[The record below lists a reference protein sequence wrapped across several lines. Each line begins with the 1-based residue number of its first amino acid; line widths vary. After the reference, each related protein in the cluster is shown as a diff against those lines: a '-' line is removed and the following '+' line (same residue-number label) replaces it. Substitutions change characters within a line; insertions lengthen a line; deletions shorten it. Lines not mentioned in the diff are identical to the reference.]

1 MNAAQKTIMNANLF
15 SRLFDSLDHA
25 SRLAIETADGQRISY
40 GDLIARSGQM
50 ANVLVERGVKPG
62 DRVAAQ
68 TEKSVPGLLLYLA
81 TVRAGAVYLPL
92 NTAYTLNE
100 LEYFVTD
107 AEPSLV
113 VCDPAKAQGIGTIAA
128 KVGAKVETLGPDGK
142 GSLTDA
148 AEKARSEFETVPRAD
163 DDLAAILYTSGTTG
177 RSKGAMLTHDNLASN
192 SLSLV
197 DYWRFTNKDVL
208 IHALPIY
215 HTHGLFVAS
224 NVTLFAR
231 ASMIFLPKFDPELI
245 IKLMARATVLMGVP
259 TFYTRLLQSPAL
271 NRESTKH
278 MRLFVSGSAPLLADT
293 HREWAAR
300 TSHAVLERYGMTETN
315 MNTSNPYDGERVPGA
330 VGHPLPGVSVRVTDP
345 ETGKELPRDTIGMI
359 EVSGPNVF
367 KGYWRMPEKTKTEF
381 RDDGFFITGDLGK
394 IDPDGY
400 VHILGRGKDLVISG
414 GFNVYPKEIESE
426 IDAMPGVIESAVI
439 GVPHADFGEGVTA
452 VVVCDSNA
460 RVDETSVLK
469 ALDGRLAKFKMPKR
483 VIVVEELPRNAMGK
497 VQKNIL
503 RDTYSEIYAKAK

>member
-1 MNAAQKTIMNANLF
+1 MNETQKTIMNANLF
-15 SRLFDSLDHA
+15 SRLFDTLYDPA
-25 SRLAIETADGQRISY
+25 RLAIDTTDGQRISY
-40 GDLIARSGQM
+40 GELISRAGQM
-50 ANVLVERGVKPG
+50 ANLLVSRGVKPG

-68 TEKSVPGLLLYLA
+68 TEKSVPGLVLYLA
-81 TVRAGAVYLPL
+81 AVRAGAVYLPL

-100 LEYFVTD
+100 LEYFIGD

-113 VCDPAKAQGIGTIAA
+113 VCDPARAEGIGAIAA
-128 KVGAKVETLGPDGK
+128 KVGAKVETLGADGN
-142 GSLTDA
+142 GSLTEA
-148 AEKARSEFETVPRAD
+148 AAKAPAQFETVARAD

-192 SLSLV
+192 SLTLV

-271 NRESTKH
+271 TKESTKH

-300 TSHAVLERYGMTETN
+300 TGHAVLERYGMTETN
-315 MNTSNPYDGERVPGA
+315 MNTSNPYDGQRVPGA
-330 VGHPLPGVSVRVTDP
+330 VGHPLPGVIVRVTDP
-345 ETGKELPRDTIGMI
+345 ETGKALPRETIGMI
-359 EVSGPNVF
+359 EVKGPNVF
-367 KGYWRMPEKTKTEF
+367 KGYWRMPEKTKAEF

-394 IDPDGY
+394 IDSNAY

-439 GVPHADFGEGVTA
+439 GVPHTDFGEGVTA
-452 VVVCDSNA
+452 VVVCDKSA
-460 RVDETSVLK
+460 RIDEASVLK

-483 VIVVEELPRNAMGK
+483 VIVVDELPRNAMGK

-503 RDTYSEIYAKAK
+503 RDTYSKIYAK

>member
-1 MNAAQKTIMNANLF
+1 MNASRKTIMNANLF
-15 SRLFDSLDHA
+15 SRLFDDLDDP
-25 SRLAIETADGQRISY
+25 SRLAIETLDGQRISY
-40 GDLIARSGQM
+40 GDLISRAGQM
-50 ANVLVERGVKPG
+50 ANVLVASGVKPG

-68 TEKSVPGLLLYLA
+68 TEKSVPGLVLYLA

-100 LEYFVTD
+100 LEYFITD

-113 VCDPAKAQGIGTIAA
+113 VRDPSKAEGIGAIAA
-128 KVGAKVETLGPDGK
+128 KVGAKVVTLGADGE

-148 AEKARSEFETVPRAD
+148 AAKASAEFETVARTD

-197 DYWRFTNKDVL
+197 GYWHFSKNDVL

-224 NVTLFAR
+224 NVALFAR
-231 ASMIFLPKFDPELI
+231 ASMIFLPKFDADLI
-245 IKLMARATVLMGVP
+245 VKLMDRATVLMGVP

-271 NRESTKH
+271 THDATKH
-278 MRLFVSGSAPLLADT
+278 MRLFISGSAPLLADT
-293 HREWAAR
+293 HREWSGR
-300 TSHAVLERYGMTETN
+300 TGHAVLERYGMTETN

-330 VGHPLPGVSVRVTDP
+330 VGHALPGVSVRVTDP
-345 ETGKELPRDTIGMI
+345 ETAQELPREAIGMI
-359 EVSGPNVF
+359 EVKGPNVF
-367 KGYWRMPEKTKTEF
+367 KGYWRMPEKTKAEF

-394 IDPDGY
+394 IDANGY

-452 VVVCDSNA
+452 VVVCNKGA
-460 RVDETSVLK
+460 PVDEASVLN
-469 ALDGRLAKFKMPKR
+469 ALEGRLAKFKMPKR
-483 VIVVEELPRNAMGK
+483 VIVVNELPRNAMGK

-503 RDTYSEIYAKAK
+503 RDTYAKIYAQAK

>member
-1 MNAAQKTIMNANLF
+1 MNAPQKTIMNANLF
-15 SRLFDSLDHA
+15 SRLFDKLDDPT
-25 SRLAIETADGQRISY
+25 RLAIETIDGQRISY
-40 GDLIARSGQM
+40 GDLMARAGQM
-50 ANVLVERGVKPG
+50 ANVLVDGGVRPG

-68 TEKSVPGLLLYLA
+68 TEKSVPGLVLYLA
-81 TVRAGAVYLPL
+81 AVRAGAVYLPL

-100 LEYFVTD
+100 LEYFITD

-113 VCDPAKAQGIGTIAA
+113 VCDPAKAEGIGAIAA
-128 KVGAKVETLGPDGK
+128 KVGAKVLTLGADGK

-148 AEKARSEFETVPRAD
+148 AAKASAAFTTIARAD

-197 DYWRFTNKDVL
+197 DYWRFTDQDVL

-231 ASMIFLPKFDPELI
+231 ASMIFLPKFDPDLI
-245 IKLMARATVLMGVP
+245 IQLMAHATVLMGVP

-271 NRESTKH
+271 TKESTRH

-293 HREWAAR
+293 HREWFAR
-300 TSHAVLERYGMTETN
+300 TGHAVLERYGMTETN

-330 VGHPLPGVSVRVTDP
+330 VGHALPGVTVRVTDP
-345 ETGKELPRDTIGMI
+345 ENGKELARETIGMI
-359 EVSGPNVF
+359 EVKGPNVF
-367 KGYWRMPEKTKTEF
+367 KGYWRMPEKTKAEF
-381 RDDGFFITGDLGK
+381 RDDDFFITGDLGK
-394 IDPDGY
+394 IDGKGY

-452 VVVCDSNA
+452 ILVCDKDA
-460 RVDETSVLK
+460 KVDETSVLK

>member
-1 MNAAQKTIMNANLF
+1 MNAPQKTIMNANLF
-15 SRLFDSLDHA
+15 SRLFDSLDDPN
-25 SRLAIETADGQRISY
+25 RLAIETIDGQRISY
-40 GDLIARSGQM
+40 ADLMARAGRM
-50 ANVLVERGVKPG
+50 ANVLVNSGVKPG

-68 TEKSVPGLLLYLA
+68 TEKSVPGLVLYLA
-81 TVRAGAVYLPL
+81 AVRAGAVYLPL

-100 LEYFVTD
+100 LEYFITD

-113 VCDPAKAQGIGTIAA
+113 VCDPSKAEGIGAIAA
-128 KVGAKVETLGPDGK
+128 KVGAKVLTLGADGR

-148 AEKARSEFETVPRAD
+148 ATEASDEFATVARAD

-197 DYWRFTNKDVL
+197 DYWRFTGKDVL

-245 IKLMARATVLMGVP
+245 IQLMARSTVLMGVP

-271 NRESTKH
+271 TKESTKH
-278 MRLFVSGSAPLLADT
+278 MRLFISGSAPLLADT

-300 TSHAVLERYGMTETN
+300 TGHAVLERYGMTETN
-315 MNTSNPYDGERVPGA
+315 MNTSNPYDGDRVPGA
-330 VGHPLPGVSVRVTDP
+330 VGHALPGVTVRVTDP
-345 ETGKELPRDTIGMI
+345 DTGKELARDNIGMI
-359 EVSGPNVF
+359 EVKGPNVF

-394 IDPDGY
+394 IDGDGY

-439 GVPHADFGEGVTA
+439 GVPHADFGEAVTA
-452 VVVCDSNA
+452 VVVCDKGA
-460 RVDETSVLK
+460 KVDETSVLK

-483 VIVVEELPRNAMGK
+483 VFVVDELPRNAMGK

-503 RDTYSEIYAKAK
+503 RDTYAKIYAK